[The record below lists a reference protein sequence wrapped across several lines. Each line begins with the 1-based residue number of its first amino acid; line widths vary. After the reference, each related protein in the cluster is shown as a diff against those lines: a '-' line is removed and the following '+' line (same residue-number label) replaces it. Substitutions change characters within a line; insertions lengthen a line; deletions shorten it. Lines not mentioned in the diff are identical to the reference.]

1 MNISFLK
8 NDSTSIAYLRTAAEK
23 YGWSVKLFGKNEA
36 LCPANFSRAIK
47 PNTRISI
54 RNSKDVIIFRGAFK
68 NCCFGGDYEAFN
80 LFETTPK
87 ISRNSIFH
95 MRIEDDGLVF
105 PYLASDEFVNTFAPL
120 YSKDLTKFLINC
132 INANVN
138 IEESMQCKT
147 ERISYAGK
155 DLLFFTTPSCSD
167 IIDLESEKPVDINSD
182 LFVEVLE
189 TLHFISVL

>member
-1 MNISFLK
+1 MSISFLK
-8 NDSTSIAYLRTAAEK
+8 DDSTSIAYLRTAAEK
-23 YGWSVKLFGKNEA
+23 YGWSVKLFGENEA
-36 LCPANFSRAIK
+36 LCPADFNTTIK
-47 PNTRISI
+47 SNTRISI

-68 NCCFGGDYEAFN
+68 NCYFGGDYEAFN

-87 ISRNSIFH
+87 ISRDSIFYI
-95 MRIEDDGLVF
+95 RIDAEGLLF
-105 PYLASDEFVNTFAPL
+105 PCFASTEFVNTFAPL
-120 YSKDLTKFLINC
+120 YSKDLAKFLINC

-155 DLLFFTTPSCSD
+155 DLLFFTTPFCSD